1 MKPNIITEMNRIIL
15 TLSLCIIVLSGCIHK
30 LGEDIDNENSSSNNT
45 QEIINTETLYITEI
59 MSGRQNTSSTDLCA
73 YVWTSRTLPELS
85 AQIQDDFIIEGFD
98 HLKIN
103 AEAYGENCIDPATNK
118 VKYFTAMQ
126 TDFHI
131 TFAVNDLSDDV
142 VGNYLYEIIKLL
154 SEYPEETLPGSMP
167 GHIGIRFGRGNDDR
181 YFWFAVNE
189 GLDAVDRGYK
199 GRTLVTILE

>member
-30 LGEDIDNENSSSNNT
+30 LGVDIDNENSSSNNT
-45 QEIINTETLYITEI
+45 QEIISTETLYITEI
-59 MSGRQNTSSTDLCA
+59 MSGGQNTSSTDLCA

-142 VGNYLYEIIKLL
+142 VGNYLYEIIKLI
-154 SEYPEETLPGSMP
+154 SEYPEESLPGSMP
-167 GHIGIRFGRGNDDR
+167 GHIGIRFGRGNEDR
-181 YFWFAVNE
+181 YFWFAIYE
-189 GLDAVDRGYK
+189 GLDAIDRGYK
-199 GRTLVTILE
+199 GKTLVTKLE